1 MNKRIVQGNVLQCVL
16 NMNCKRGVFLLTG
29 FIISFAYGTYI
40 STSMW
45 KGKIK

>member
-16 NMNCKRGVFLLTG
+16 NMNCKRGVFLLAG

-40 STSMW
+40 STMW